1 MCGIC
6 GIAYREQDRPIEPA
20 RLVRM
25 RDALTHRGPDGAGL
39 HQYKNVG
46 LGHRRLSIIDL
57 AGGAQPLANED
68 ETVWVTFNGEIYN
81 YRELTRRLEN
91 LGHRFRTHC
100 DTEVLVHAYEQYGLS
115 FPVQLNAM
123 FTFALH
129 DTARR
134 RVVLARDHLG
144 IKPLFYAVTDE
155 GLFFAS
161 EIKAILAAL
170 NRPAVMNPEA
180 LQEYLT
186 FRYTAWDRT
195 FFEGIRRLPPG
206 HLLVWENGAVTVQP
220 FWEMTKGAGASPV
233 DEAEAAEA
241 LDTLLDRAVHAQL
254 MSDVPL
260 GTFCSG
266 GIDSGLVTGYAA
278 QHTSGRLHTFSVG
291 FSEAGW
297 DETPLARDTATRF
310 GTQHHTLTAGCDEFA
325 SLLSR
330 LIWYNDEPLSDPNS
344 VPIYLVSKLARQ
356 FVTVVLTGEGA
367 DELFCGYPRYHL
379 ARVSALAGQLPRWTR
394 GAAGRMA
401 RSLPGRRAAL
411 LARVLPGGLEEGILY
426 NSAYV
431 APELVA
437 ALSGKQIAG
446 ALDHR
451 RALLREALDAED
463 PIATISRY
471 ELRTYLSCL
480 LERMD
485 RMSMAS
491 GLEGRVPM
499 LDTRLVE
506 FGLTLPSAFK
516 IGGTTTKRILKR
528 VAQRHLG
535 PRVAGR
541 RKSGFGLPLG
551 AWFRSPAFQ
560 TVLRRLRDPDHP
572 AAASFNHKVLV
583 SLVDAHLDG
592 RQDHSA
598 ALWLVLNVY
607 LWHDVQ
613 IERVAVAAD

>member
-6 GIAYREQDRPIEPA
+6 GIAYREPERPVEPA

-25 RDALTHRGPDGAGL
+25 RDALAHRGPDGTGL
-39 HQYKNVG
+39 HQHKNVG

-91 LGHRFRTHC
+91 LGHRFRTQC

-115 FPVQLNAM
+115 FPAQLNAM
-123 FTFALH
+123 FTFGLH
-129 DTARR
+129 DTARQ

-170 NRPAVMNPEA
+170 NRPAVMNSAA

-195 FFEGIRRLPPG
+195 FFAGIHRLPPG
-206 HLLVWENGAVTVQP
+206 HILVWEQGSVTVQP
-220 FWEMTKGAGASPV
+220 FWEVTKGTGASHA

-278 QHTSGRLHTFSVG
+278 RHAPERLHTFSVG

-394 GAAGRMA
+394 GAAGSVA

-437 ALSGKQIAG
+437 ALSRSPIDD

-499 LDTRLVE
+499 LDTQLVE
-506 FGLTLPSAFK
+506 FALRLPSTFK
-516 IGGTTTKRILKR
+516 IGGTTTKRVLKR
-528 VAQRHLG
+528 VARRHLG
-535 PRVAGR
+535 PRVARR

-551 AWFRSPAFQ
+551 AWFRSPAFNG
-560 TVLRRLRDPDHP
+560 VLRSLRDPDHP
-572 AAASFNHKVLV
+572 AAAYFNHKALV
-583 SLVDAHLDG
+583 SLVDGHLSG
-592 RQDHSA
+592 QRDHSP

-607 LWHDVQ
+607 LWHEVHLD
-613 IERVAVAAD
+613 RVAVAAD